1 MANKYNIIQYNT
13 IYIYIYIYIYIIYI
27 YIEREK
33 ERRKR
38 KTPVNKNNFPTR
50 FGCGRSQGIGCLYDF

>member
-1 MANKYNIIQYNT
+1 MANKYNIIQYN
-13 IYIYIYIYIYIIYI
+13 IYINIYIYIYIIYI

-38 KTPVNKNNFPTR
+38 KAPINKNNFSTR